1 MLYYF
6 FSGIVTTTVP
16 LDREQNSLHI
26 IDVSARV
33 KGAVGSE
40 TSLTQVVVTVT
51 DVNDNTP
58 SFAQKEYQVLISSV
72 DVVSQG
78 SQVLGFR
85 GTSHPV
91 IDW

>member
-1 MLYYF
+1 M
-6 FSGIVTTTVP
+6 
-16 LDREQNSLHI
+16 DREQNSFHI

-33 KGAVGSE
+33 KGGVSSG

-51 DVNDNTP
+51 DVNDNAP
-58 SFAQKEYQVLISSV
+58 SFAQEEYQVSSV

-85 GTSHPV
+85 ATSHRN
-91 IDW
+91 